1 MEIKEIKELANRI
14 MFDVNEEEAQN
25 IINDFETYEK
35 QLAILNEIDT
45 DGVEEMIYPFD
56 TPTSFL
62 RKDEVSHVID
72 KEDALKNAS
81 KTKEGHIVVPKVVK

>member
-25 IINDFETYEK
+25 IINDFETFEK

-62 RKDEVSHVID
+62 RKD
-72 KEDALKNAS
+72 
-81 KTKEGHIVVPKVVK
+81 